1 MEPRSKQL
9 KRMLNSSHEINLIC
23 QTIGFISRA
32 RARKGKDKTV
42 QPPKQIL

>member
-9 KRMLNSSHEINLIC
+9 KRMLNSCHEINLIY
-23 QTIGFISRA
+23 QKMGFISRMW
-32 RARKGKDKTV
+32 ARKGKDKIV